1 MRSTFNVLFFIKKNA
16 EKKDGTA
23 PIVARITIN
32 GKKTH
37 FNTKQFIKPND
48 WSVELNKAKG
58 RNAEARTLNA
68 VLDEIKTSLRNA
80 YNDLTKKDIQ
90 ITAEKVKNTFLGIGL
105 EQYLLMEL
113 FEESNNLLKKQ
124 IGINKSKATYQ
135 KAEVCKRHLSNY
147 LKTEYKRS
155 DIDLREINHSFIVGF
170 ETFLN
175 VQCGC
180 NANTTAKFIQKFKS
194 IVLIAQKNG
203 WIQTDPFA
211 NYRISI
217 KKVDRGYLNDDELKR
232 IMQKSLSSERLER
245 VRDIFIFSCYTGL
258 AYIDI
263 KNLKQEHITKGFDGN
278 LWINTKRQKTS
289 IKTVVPLLDIAQ
301 LILDKYKGLPNNVL
315 LPIPTNQKTNQYLKE
330 IADVCGITKNL
341 TFHLARH
348 TFATTVTLS
357 KGVPIESVSKML
369 GHTNI
374 KTTQIYAR
382 ITNEKISSDMQV
394 LAEKLKC
401 SEMSL
406 V

>member
-105 EQYLLMEL
+105 EQYLLLEL
-113 FEESNNLLKKQ
+113 FEESNNLLKKH
-124 IGINKSKATYQ
+124 IGVNKSKATYQ

-203 WIQTDPFA
+203 WIQSDPFA

-232 IMQKSLSSERLER
+232 IMQKSFNSERLER

-263 KNLKQEHITKGFDGN
+263 KNLRQEHISKGFDGN

-289 IKTVVPLLDIAQ
+289 IKTVVPLLDISQ
-301 LILDKYKGLPNNVL
+301 LILEKYKGLPNGVL

-382 ITNEKISSDMQV
+382 ITNEKISSDMHLLSQ
-394 LAEKLKC
+394 KLKC

-406 V
+406 A

>member
-1 MRSTFNVLFFIKKNA
+1 MFFFFIKKNA

-105 EQYLLMEL
+105 EQYLLLEL
-113 FEESNNLLKKQ
+113 FEESNNLLKKH
-124 IGINKSKATYQ
+124 IGVNKSKATYQ

-203 WIQTDPFA
+203 WIQSDPFA

-232 IMQKSLSSERLER
+232 IMQKSFNSERLER

-263 KNLKQEHITKGFDGN
+263 KNLRQETYFQ
-278 LWINTKRQKTS
+278 R
-289 IKTVVPLLDIAQ
+289 
-301 LILDKYKGLPNNVL
+301 
-315 LPIPTNQKTNQYLKE
+315 
-330 IADVCGITKNL
+330 
-341 TFHLARH
+341 F
-348 TFATTVTLS
+348 
-357 KGVPIESVSKML
+357 
-369 GHTNI
+369 
-374 KTTQIYAR
+374 
-382 ITNEKISSDMQV
+382 
-394 LAEKLKC
+394 
-401 SEMSL
+401 
-406 V
+406 